1 MLAADFRDVAVEEE
15 AGVVV
20 GGSGRGVAAGFSR
33 GGGVG
38 GGFGVAEIVV
48 VGDLFQPLEDEVPP
62 HGALPGSVDA
72 VGVCAS
78 MNINRAVQ
86 FRHAELFPPGDN
98 WVGQRFE

>member
-20 GGSGRGVAAGFSR
+20 FVAARFS
-33 GGGVG
+33 GCGGV

-48 VGDLFQPLEDEVPP
+48 VGDLFQPLEDEVSP
-62 HGALPGSVDA
+62 HRALPGSVDA

-86 FRHAELFPPGDN
+86 FRHAELFSPGDN
-98 WVGQRFE
+98 RVGQRFE